1 MMAIERKQPFVNP
14 AVKSAVVGL
23 AIMLALPV
31 FISGC
36 KTMEAVTNIGTSLG
50 QSVGLI
56 SESQAESITKSSK
69 AVARSFEDFTPE
81 QEYYIGRTVGAV
93 ITNKYKPYKNE
104 RANAYINLLGQ
115 TLANASDMPE
125 TFNGYH
131 FLILDSDEI
140 NALSAPGG
148 LIFITRGILRCCRD
162 EDAVAAVLAHE
173 IGHVQ
178 FKHGLQ
184 AIKKSRITS
193 ALLILGTEG
202 AKTFGGEDLA
212 NLTST
217 FEGSITDITSTLVNN
232 GYSRNFERQADVAA
246 VTILKRVGYD
256 PNGLVN
262 MLKVMEKKLKPGSPD
277 FAKTHPSPESRIADI
292 QKHIGKYAKVQEP
305 KARQKRFLAALGNN

>member
-1 MMAIERKQPFVNP
+1 MAIGSKHPFFGS
-14 AVKSAVVGL
+14 AVKLSVLGII
-23 AIMLALPV
+23 IMLALPV

-36 KTMEAVTNIGTSLG
+36 KTMEAMTDIGTSLG
-50 QSVGLI
+50 KSVGMI
-56 SESQAESITKSSK
+56 SDSQAESISKSSK

-93 ITNKYKPYKNE
+93 IINKYKPYNNE
-104 RANAYINLLGQ
+104 RVNAYINLLGQ

-131 FLILDSDEI
+131 FLILDSNEI
-140 NALSAPGG
+140 NAFATPGG
-148 LIFITRGILRCCRD
+148 LIFITRGMLRCCRD

-193 ALLILGTEG
+193 AIVILGAEG
-202 AKTFGGEDLA
+202 SKTFGGEDLA

-217 FEGSITDITSTLVNN
+217 FEGSISDITSTLVNN
-232 GYSRNFERQADVAA
+232 GYSRNFEHQADVAA

-262 MLKVMEKKLKPGSPD
+262 MLKVMEKQLKPEGLD

-305 KARQKRFLAALGNN
+305 KVRQKRFLAALGNN

>member
-1 MMAIERKQPFVNP
+1 MMAIERKQPSVSP
-14 AVKSAVVGL
+14 TVKSAVFGL
-23 AIMLALPV
+23 AIMLALPA

-36 KTMEAVTNIGTSLG
+36 KTMESLTNIGTSFG
-50 QSVGLI
+50 QSVGLLT
-56 SESQAESITKSSK
+56 ESQADSIAKSSK

-93 ITNKYKPYKNE
+93 IVNKYKPYNNK
-104 RANAYINLLGQ
+104 RVNAYINLLGQ

-140 NALSAPGG
+140 NALAAPGG
-148 LIFITRGILRCCRD
+148 LIFITRGMLGCCRD

-193 ALLILGTEG
+193 ALIILGTEG

-217 FEGSITDITSTLVNN
+217 FEGSISDITSTLVNN

-262 MLKVMEKKLKPGSPD
+262 MLKVMEKKLKPGGPD
-277 FAKTHPSPESRIADI
+277 FAKTHPAPESRIADI

-305 KARQKRFLAALGNN
+305 KARQKRFSAALGNN

>member
-1 MMAIERKQPFVNP
+1 MTIGSKHRFFGSS
-14 AVKSAVVGL
+14 VKLTVLGL
-23 AIMLALPV
+23 GIMLSLPV

-36 KTMEAVTNIGTSLG
+36 KTMEAMTDIGASLG
-50 QSVGLI
+50 QSVGI
-56 SESQAESITKSSK
+56 ITESQAESISKSSK

-93 ITNKYKPYKNE
+93 IINKYKPYQNK

-115 TLANASDMPE
+115 TLAKASDMPE

-140 NALSAPGG
+140 NALATPGG
-148 LIFITRGILRCCRD
+148 LIFITRGMLRCCRD

-178 FKHGLQ
+178 SKHGLQ

-193 ALLILGTEG
+193 ALIILGTEG

-212 NLTST
+212 NLTAT
-217 FEGSITDITSTLVNN
+217 FEDSISDITATLVNN
-232 GYSRNFERQADVAA
+232 GYSRKFERQADIAA

-277 FAKTHPSPESRIADI
+277 FAKTHPSPASRIADI
-292 QKHIGKYAKVQEP
+292 QKDIGKSAGGKVP
-305 KARQKRFLAALGNN
+305 KARHARFLAALGNN

>member
-1 MMAIERKQPFVNP
+1 MTIGSKHPFFGSAGKL
-14 AVKSAVVGL
+14 AVLGIG
-23 AIMLALPV
+23 IMLILPV
-31 FISGC
+31 FLSGC
-36 KTMEAVTNIGTSLG
+36 ETMEAMTDIGTSIG
-50 QSVGLI
+50 KSAGMI
-56 SESQAESITKSSK
+56 TDSQAESISKSSK

-81 QEYYIGRTVGAV
+81 QEYYVGRTVGAV
-93 ITNKYKPYKNE
+93 IINKYKPYQNQKANE
-104 RANAYINLLGQ
+104 YINLLGH
-115 TLANASDMPE
+115 TLAKASDMPE

-140 NALSAPGG
+140 NAFATPGG
-148 LIFITRGILRCCRD
+148 LIFITRGMLSCCRD

-193 ALLILGTEG
+193 AMVILGTEG
-202 AKTFGGEDLA
+202 VKTFGQEDLA
-212 NLTST
+212 NLTAT
-217 FEGSITDITSTLVNN
+217 FEDSISDITSTLVNN
-232 GYSRNFERQADVAA
+232 GYSRNFERQADIAA

-262 MLKVMEKKLKPGSPD
+262 MLKVMEKKLKPGGPD

-292 QKHIGKYAKVQEP
+292 QKDIGKYAEVQEP

>member
-1 MMAIERKQPFVNP
+1 MTRGTQHQFFRSY
-14 AVKSAVVGL
+14 VKLPVLGL
-23 AIMLALPV
+23 GIMLALP
-31 FISGC
+31 FFLSGC
-36 KTMEAVTNIGTSLG
+36 KTMEAMTDIGTSLG
-50 QSVGLI
+50 KSVGMI
-56 SESQAESITKSSK
+56 SDSQAESISKSSK

-93 ITNKYKPYKNE
+93 IINKYKPYQDKMV
-104 RANAYINLLGQ
+104 NAYINLLGQ

-140 NALSAPGG
+140 NAFAAPGG
-148 LIFITRGILRCCRD
+148 LIFITRGLLRCCLD
-162 EDAVAAVLAHE
+162 EDALAAVLAHE

-193 ALLILGTEG
+193 ALVILGAEG
-202 AKTFGGEDLA
+202 SKTFGGEDLA
-212 NLTST
+212 NLTET
-217 FEGSITDITSTLVNN
+217 FEGSISDITSTLVNN
-232 GYSRNFERQADVAA
+232 GYSRNFERQADIAA

-262 MLKVMEKKLKPGSPD
+262 MLKVMEKKLKPGGSD
-277 FAKTHPSPESRIADI
+277 FAKTHPSPASRIADI
-292 QKHIGKYAKVQEP
+292 QKHIGKYAEIQEP
-305 KARQKRFLAALGNN
+305 QARQKRFLAALRNI

>member
-1 MMAIERKQPFVNP
+1 MTIGSKHQFLDP
-14 AVKSAVVGL
+14 AVKLAVLGL
-23 AIMLALPV
+23 GIMLALPV

-36 KTMEAVTNIGTSLG
+36 KTMEAVTNIGTSIG
-50 QSVGLI
+50 QSVGMI
-56 SESQAESITKSSK
+56 TESQAESISKSSK

-93 ITNKYKPYKNE
+93 VINKYKPYNNKK
-104 RANAYINLLGQ
+104 ANAYINLLGQ
-115 TLANASDMPE
+115 TLAKASDMPE

-140 NALSAPGG
+140 NALAAPGG
-148 LIFITRGILRCCRD
+148 LIFITRGMLRCCRN

-193 ALLILGTEG
+193 ALITIGAEG
-202 AKTFGGEDLA
+202 AKTFGEEDLA
-212 NLTST
+212 SLTAT
-217 FEGSITDITSTLVNN
+217 FEDSISDITSTLVNN
-232 GYSRNFERQADVAA
+232 GYSRKFERQADIAA

-256 PNGLVN
+256 PNGLVD
-262 MLKVMEKKLKPGSPD
+262 MLNVMDKKLKPGSPD
-277 FAKTHPSPESRIADI
+277 FAKTHPSPASRIADI
-292 QKHIGKYAKVQEP
+292 QKDIGKYAGGKRS
-305 KARQKRFLAALGNN
+305 KARHARFLAALGNN

>member
-1 MMAIERKQPFVNP
+1 MTIGSKHRFFGSNVKL
-14 AVKSAVVGL
+14 AVLGL
-23 AIMLALPV
+23 GIMLALPV

-36 KTMEAVTNIGTSLG
+36 QTMEAMTDIGTTIG
-50 QSVGLI
+50 QSVGI
-56 SESQAESITKSSK
+56 ITESQAESISKSSK

-93 ITNKYKPYKNE
+93 IINKYKPYQNE
-104 RANAYINLLGQ
+104 RVNAYINLLGQ
-115 TLANASDMPE
+115 TLAKASDMPE

-140 NALSAPGG
+140 NALAAPGG
-148 LIFITRGILRCCRD
+148 LIFITRGMLRCCRD

-193 ALLILGTEG
+193 ALVILGTEG

-212 NLTST
+212 NLTAT
-217 FEGSITDITSTLVNN
+217 FEDSISDITSSLVNN
-232 GYSRNFERQADVAA
+232 GYSRKFERQADIAA

-256 PNGLVN
+256 PNGLVD
-262 MLKVMEKKLKPGSPD
+262 MLKVMEKKLKPGGPD

-292 QKHIGKYAKVQEP
+292 QKDIGKYAKVHEP
-305 KARQKRFLAALGNN
+305 KVRQKRFLAALGNN

>member
-1 MMAIERKQPFVNP
+1 MTIGSKHQFFGSAGKL
-14 AVKSAVVGL
+14 AVLGIG
-23 AIMLALPV
+23 IMLTLPV
-31 FISGC
+31 FLSGC
-36 KTMEAVTNIGTSLG
+36 KTMEAMTDIGTSIG
-50 QSVGLI
+50 KSAGMI
-56 SESQAESITKSSK
+56 TDSQAESISKSSK

-93 ITNKYKPYKNE
+93 IINKYKPYQNKKANE
-104 RANAYINLLGQ
+104 YINLLGH

-131 FLILDSDEI
+131 FLILDSNEI
-140 NALSAPGG
+140 NAFATPGG
-148 LIFITRGILRCCRD
+148 LIFITRGMLSCCRD

-193 ALLILGTEG
+193 ALVILGTES
-202 AKTFGGEDLA
+202 AKTFGEEDLA
-212 NLTST
+212 SLTET
-217 FEGSITDITSTLVNN
+217 FEDSISDITASLVNN
-232 GYSRNFERQADVAA
+232 GYSRNFERQADIAA

-262 MLKVMEKKLKPGSPD
+262 MLKMMDNKLKPGSPD
-277 FAKTHPSPESRIADI
+277 FAKTHPSPTSRIADI
-292 QKHIGKYAKVQEP
+292 QKHIGKYAEVQEP

>member
-1 MMAIERKQPFVNP
+1 MMAIERKQPFVSP
-14 AVKSAVVGL
+14 SVKSAVFGL
-23 AIMLALPV
+23 AIMLALPA

-36 KTMEAVTNIGTSLG
+36 KTMESLTNIGTSLG
-50 QSVGLI
+50 QSVGLLT
-56 SESQAESITKSSK
+56 ESQADSIAKSSK

-93 ITNKYKPYKNE
+93 IVNKYKPYNNK
-104 RANAYINLLGQ
+104 RVNAYINLLGQ

-140 NALSAPGG
+140 NALAAPGG
-148 LIFITRGILRCCRD
+148 LIFITRGMLRCCRD

-193 ALLILGTEG
+193 ALIILGTEG

-217 FEGSITDITSTLVNN
+217 FEGSISDITSTLVNN
-232 GYSRNFERQADVAA
+232 GYSRNFERQADIAA

-256 PNGLVN
+256 PNGLVD
-262 MLKVMEKKLKPGSPD
+262 MLKVMEKKLKPGGPD
-277 FAKTHPSPESRIADI
+277 FAKTHPAPESRIADI

>member
-1 MMAIERKQPFVNP
+1 MTSGSKHQFFGSYGKL
-14 AVKSAVVGL
+14 AVFGL
-23 AIMLALPV
+23 GIMLALPF

-36 KTMEAVTNIGTSLG
+36 KTMEAVTNIGTSFG
-50 QSVGLI
+50 QSIGI
-56 SESQAESITKSSK
+56 INDSQAESISKSSK

-93 ITNKYKPYKNE
+93 IINKYKPYQNQK
-104 RANAYINLLGQ
+104 ANDYINLLGD
-115 TLANASDMPE
+115 TLAKASDMPE

-140 NALSAPGG
+140 NAFAAPGG
-148 LIFITRGILRCCRD
+148 LIFISRGLLRCCRD

-193 ALLILGTEG
+193 ALVVLGAEG
-202 AKTFGGEDLA
+202 SKTFGGEDLA
-212 NLTST
+212 NLTTT
-217 FEGSITDITSTLVNN
+217 FEGSISDITSTLVNN
-232 GYSRNFERQADVAA
+232 GYSRNFERQADIAA

-262 MLKVMEKKLKPGSPD
+262 MLKVMEKKLKPGGPD

-292 QKHIGKYAKVQEP
+292 QKHIGKYAEIQEP
-305 KARQKRFLAALGNN
+305 KVRQKRFLAALRNI